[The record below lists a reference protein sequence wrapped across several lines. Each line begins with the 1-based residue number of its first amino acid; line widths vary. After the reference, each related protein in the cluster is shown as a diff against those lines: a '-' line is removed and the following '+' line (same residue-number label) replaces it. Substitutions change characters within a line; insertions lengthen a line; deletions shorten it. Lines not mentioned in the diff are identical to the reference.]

1 MKKLVLLA
9 IMLACVVPLSA
20 QNWTTVTAA
29 NITDLNQQKL
39 ATGQLCFLGTDQN
52 DVPISFNVG
61 GGGQVL
67 KRAFCASV
75 TNGTAASFT
84 VPNPAGT
91 TPAGIYYRVTVKDVN
106 SGQEVLRYNQ
116 VNFTGATFNFDNYAP
131 TTLGQFAPLT
141 GTAVSGNLSVNGNLS
156 ITGSFSGSNFGLLGV
171 QGLGINGATANVNAV
186 NGPSGWTLQSGGTNE
201 LTINSTG
208 VSINNPSFIGN
219 LTLPATGTATSGSN
233 FGSIIESW
241 NGSYWNGTSAASDS
255 WTAQGFLAAGTNPN
269 SFLIFSHSGSPGS
282 LFQVNSPVQIP
293 ATTAA
298 TSSSNVNSPSLSLL
312 GNYWTG
318 STSNSDTWAIQDILG
333 AGANPPSTLTLS
345 HLGGSTGATT
355 VDVSSVGTLKTGA
368 VNAGANTVSA
378 SVFQVPGAANLQI
391 DTARFG
397 ALGIRVQAIG
407 ANATQALTVMPS
419 GTATES
425 TFRLHNTS
433 DPLNTGALQIDLTGT
448 NASIGGV
455 AFGTGSAPTMLTLSG
470 MGLQVGAN
478 DSGLSRTA
486 AGVIAAGNGTSGNS
500 SGTFESRKLQLDG
513 STSGNTVLQSTAAA
527 SGVLTLPAATDTLT
541 GRATT
546 DTLSNKTIDTASAN
560 VIKINGNTLSA
571 AAGSATVTV
580 PAATDTLVGRATADT
595 LTNKTIDAEAA
606 GNTITLPF
614 YVQLPAAGCNNATAN
629 PNWDLPT
636 TNAPTPNCL
645 TGTNTQQGTMD
656 FDDTAARTMQTSFA
670 LPPGWTGN
678 VDVDISWLVT
688 AGGGSNTVKFTVATA
703 CSAAG
708 ATFDPAFNAAN
719 TITSG
724 TVGANN
730 AMNVTSQTAIT
741 MTGCAAGNVLH
752 VKFGRDNTDTSTATV
767 RVFNVALTIRRS
779 M

>member
-9 IMLACVVPLSA
+9 MMLACALPLSA
-20 QNWTTVTAA
+20 QNWTTVTAT

-39 ATGQLCFLGTDQN
+39 AIGQLCFLGTDQN

-67 KRAFCASV
+67 KRAFCSAV
-75 TNGTAASFT
+75 TNGIASTFT

-116 VNFTGATFNFDNYAP
+116 VTFTGASFNFDNFAP
-131 TTLGQFAPLT
+131 TNLGQFAPLT

-156 ITGSFSGSNFGLLGV
+156 ITGSFSGSSFGLLGV
-171 QGLGINGATANVNAV
+171 TGLGINGVTANTNSV

-201 LTINSTG
+201 VTINSTG
-208 VSINNPSFIGN
+208 VTINNPSFTGN
-219 LTLPATGTATSGSN
+219 LALPATGTATSGSN
-233 FGSIIESW
+233 FGSSTESW

-255 WTAQGFLAAGTNPN
+255 WTAQSFLAAGTNPN

-282 LFQVNSPVQIP
+282 FFQVNSALQIP
-293 ATTAA
+293 ATTSA
-298 TSSSNVNSPSLSLL
+298 TSGSNVNSPTLSLL

-318 STSNSDTWAIQDILG
+318 SASNADTWGIQDILG
-333 AGANPPSTLTLS
+333 AGANPTSTLALS

-368 VNAGANTVSA
+368 INAGANTVSG
-378 SVFQVPGAANLQI
+378 SVFQVPGAANIQI

-397 ALGIRVQAIG
+397 ALGIRLQAIG
-407 ANATQALTVMPS
+407 VNATQALTVMPS

-455 AFGTGSAPTMLTLSG
+455 AFGTGSAPTMLTLSS

-478 DSGLSRTA
+478 DTGLSRTA
-486 AGVIAAGNGTSGNS
+486 AGIVAAGNGTSGNS

-513 STSGNTVLQSTAAA
+513 STSGNTVVQSAAAA
-527 SGVLTLPAATDTLT
+527 SGILTLPAATDTL
-541 GRATT
+541 
-546 DTLSNKTIDTASAN
+546 
-560 VIKINGNTLSA
+560 
-571 AAGSATVTV
+571 
-580 PAATDTLVGRATADT
+580 VGRTTTDT

-614 YVQLPAAGCNNATAN
+614 YVQFPAAGCNNATAS
-629 PNWDLPT
+629 PNWDLPA

-645 TGTNTQQGTMD
+645 TDTNTQQGTMD

-678 VDVDISWLVT
+678 VDVDIAWLVT

-703 CSAAG
+703 CSATS

-752 VKFGRDNTDTSTATV
+752 IKFGRDNTDTSTATV
-767 RVFNVALTIRRS
+767 RVVDVAFTIRRS